1 MCVYEIRF
9 AEGVEQD
16 LRRIK
21 AYDRRRV
28 LDGIEEQ
35 LPHQPTIPSRHRKL
49 LINLVPPWSA
59 DPPIWELRVG
69 DHRVF
74 YDVAE
79 EDGVVYVRAVRL
91 KRAGKRTEDIL

>member
-1 MCVYEIRF
+1 MLP
-9 AEGVEQD
+9 G
-16 LRRIK
+16 LGSRR
-21 AYDRRRV
+21 DR
-28 LDGIEEQ
+28 L
-35 LPHQPTIPSRHRKL
+35 RKL
-49 LINLVPPWSA
+49 LINLVSPWTA

-79 EDGVVYVRAVRL
+79 EEGVVYVRAIRR